1 MFAILSILCLT
12 LALPTFAAVPETTL
26 ARLSVQIPEER
37 MEEFT
42 AYYEEH
48 FIPVLEKYGFP
59 PSRSPQQAREGY
71 FSRIFEFESP
81 AEWAAKF
88 KALNE
93 SPGRPG
99 FMRDLTTA
107 FETLESGS
115 LTFAL
120 LSAPM
125 APGQIR
131 KAGPGTTV
139 PLGPGKGNWRTYD
152 VTNGLAGPWV
162 RSIVQDSGGHIWF
175 ATYNDGVSCYDGH
188 TWTTFTVEDGLADD
202 RVSAIYIDRE
212 ENLWF
217 GTVEGV
223 SRYDGATWTTFT
235 VEDGLAD
242 NRVGDIYQDRDGN
255 MWFSTMRKGVSRYD
269 GATWTTFTAEDG
281 LPCNRITSITQDRDG
296 NMWFGT
302 LHNGVSRYDDR
313 QDVGATWTTFT
324 VEDGL
329 TDNTVWAI
337 YEDGEG
343 YLWFGTDQGV
353 SRYDNRQDVDR
364 QDVDRQDVDRQD
376 VDRQDV
382 DESWTSF
389 SEEEGLGKDHIIAI
403 TQDRVGDMW
412 FARFSGGVTQYD
424 GESWRTFTSADGL
437 PYNNVWSILEDRE
450 GYMWFATAGGVSRY
464 DSRSFNSLTT
474 EDGLAASHVHS
485 IYRDR
490 DDNMWFAN
498 GNPMTKAGGGGV
510 SRISGDSLTTFTA
523 ADGLVNDEVYRIYQD
538 RDGNM
543 WFTAKDGISRYDGR
557 TFANFSRADG
567 APSGEAVGIYQDRD
581 GDMWFG
587 TWESGVSR
595 YDGKSLTT
603 FTTEDGLATNQVVQM
618 FQDRDGNMWFSSAD
632 KGTTRY
638 DSRRPVGEAFTIFTT
653 EDGLPHN
660 DVLDICED
668 DQGNVWFA
676 THGGISRF
684 DGETFTTFTT
694 KDGLAAND
702 VHAIFQGEEGDL
714 WIGTDGGGVSRFDG
728 QVFQNLT
735 RKDGLASNLAL
746 CIVGDGKGG
755 LWICDNAG
763 LTRFQTP
770 EPTPLPVFIDAV
782 VANRRYH
789 KVEEVAIPASVGLV
803 AFEFRAMSFKTPP
816 DHIVYLYRLQGYEEE
831 WRQTRSNRVEYA
843 DLPRGDYVFQIK
855 AVDRDL
861 NYSQP
866 ASVAVVIHFS
876 YAQIA
881 WRSGLALA
889 IGLIVILGVRLASN
903 ARKLRLS
910 NNRLSTTNQDLHLAK
925 EAAEA
930 ANRAKSQFLANISHE
945 IRTPMNAILG
955 YAQILQHNPDLDERQ
970 QLAVETIENSGEH
983 LLGLI
988 NEVLDISKIEA
999 GRMELHPVDFDL
1011 AHLLGGLARMFEFRC
1026 KEKDLSWRLERPDWE
1041 SLPVRGD
1048 EGKLRQVLINLL
1060 SNAVKFTETGDVALS
1075 IEADGEQRYRF
1086 SVVDT
1091 GVGIADKEVDAL
1103 FQPFEQGSAGL
1114 QQGGTGLGLSI
1125 ARRQIELMGS
1135 RLEVDS
1141 APGSG
1146 SRFSFAL
1153 ELPSAAAAVSEETV
1167 AEASPIRGLAPGCR
1181 IRALVVDD
1189 VRENRDVLG
1198 HMLSEIGVE
1207 VETVEEGGKALER
1220 MAADR
1225 PDIVFLDIRMPVMDG
1240 LETLRRAREREDL
1253 RAIKVV
1259 AISASVFGRDRREY
1273 IEAGFVDFIA
1283 KPFRFE
1289 QVAASLQKHLQA
1301 EFEYAEG
1308 RKPEAEGAP
1317 DWGGLRL
1324 PGDLLA
1330 NLRNATRLNNVT
1342 NIERCLKE
1350 LEQLGEAPRRLA
1362 VHLRRL
1368 KQQFDMR
1375 AIGSILG
1382 ELQHE

>member
-12 LALPTFAAVPETTL
+12 LALPTFAAASETTI

-42 AYYEEH
+42 AYYQEH
-48 FIPVLEKYGFP
+48 FIPALEKHGFP
-59 PSRSPQQAREGY
+59 PSRAPQQAREGF

-81 AEWAAKF
+81 AEWAAKQ
-88 KALNE
+88 KSLNE
-93 SPGRPG
+93 SPGRPE
-99 FMRDLTTA
+99 FMRNLTTT

-115 LTFAL
+115 FTFAL

-125 APGQIR
+125 APGEIR
-131 KAGPGTTV
+131 EAGPGTTV
-139 PLGPGKGNWRTYD
+139 PLGPGKGHWRTYD

-162 RSIVQDSGGHIWF
+162 RSIVQDKGGHIWF
-175 ATYNDGVSCYDGH
+175 ATYNDGVSCYDGQN
-188 TWTTFTVEDGLADD
+188 WTTFTTEDGLVDD

-223 SRYDGATWTTFT
+223 SRFDARQDVGHTWTTFT
-235 VEDGLAD
+235 AEDGLAD

-269 GATWTTFTAEDG
+269 GEHWTTFTAEDG

-302 LHNGVSRYDDR
+302 YRNGVSRYDGAAWTTFTTEDGLADNTVWAVYEDRDGDMWFGTNQGVNRYDDR
-313 QDVGATWTTFT
+313 QDVGERW
-324 VEDGL
+324 
-329 TDNTVWAI
+329 I
-337 YEDGEG
+337 
-343 YLWFGTDQGV
+343 
-353 SRYDNRQDVDR
+353 
-364 QDVDRQDVDRQD
+364 
-376 VDRQDV
+376 
-382 DESWTSF
+382 SF
-389 SEEEGLGKDHIIAI
+389 SEEGGLGEDHIIAI

-412 FARFSGGVTQYD
+412 FGRYAGGVTQYD
-424 GESWRTFTSADGL
+424 GKSWRTFTSGDGL
-437 PYNNVWSILEDRE
+437 PYNNVWAIYEDRE
-450 GYMWFATAGGVSRY
+450 GFMWFATAGGVSRY
-464 DSRSFNSLTT
+464 DGRSFNFLTT
-474 EDGLAASHVHS
+474 EDGLASSHVHS

-490 DDNMWFAN
+490 DDNIWVAN
-498 GNPMTKAGGGGV
+498 GDPMTKTVGYGV
-510 SRISGDSLTTFTA
+510 SRISDDSLTTFTA
-523 ADGLVNDEVYRIYQD
+523 EDGLITDEVYRIYQD

-543 WFTAKDGISRYDGR
+543 WFTAKEGISCYDGQ
-557 TFANFSRADG
+557 TFANFTRANG
-567 APSGEAVGIYQDRD
+567 IPSGEIVAAYQDRD

-587 TWESGVSR
+587 TWVSGVSR
-595 YDGKSLTT
+595 YDGKSMIT
-603 FTTEDGLATNQVVQM
+603 FTTEDGLATNQVVMM
-618 FQDRDGNMWFSSAD
+618 FQDSNGNMWFSSAD
-632 KGTTRY
+632 KGATRY
-638 DSRRPVGEAFTIFTT
+638 DGETFTIFTT

-668 DQGNVWFA
+668 DRGNVWFA
-676 THGGISRF
+676 THGGISRY

-694 KDGLAAND
+694 RDGLAAND
-702 VHAIFQGEEGDL
+702 VHAIFQGEEGDI

-735 RKDGLASNLAL
+735 REDGLASNLAL

-910 NNRLSTTNQDLHLAK
+910 NNRLSSTNQDLHLAK
-925 EAAEA
+925 EAAEG
-930 ANRAKSQFLANISHE
+930 ANQAKSQFLANISHE

-970 QLAVETIENSGEH
+970 QLALETIENSGEH

-1011 AHLLGGLARMFEFRC
+1011 SHLLSGLAHMFELRC
-1026 KEKDLSWRLERPDWE
+1026 KEKDLSWNLERPDWE
-1041 SLPVRGD
+1041 SLPVCGD

-1060 SNAVKFTETGDVALS
+1060 SNAVKFTETGDVTLS

-1091 GVGIADKEVDAL
+1091 GVGIAAKEVDAL

-1125 ARRQIELMGS
+1125 ARRQIELMES

-1153 ELPSAAAAVSEETV
+1153 ELPSAAAAVSEE
-1167 AEASPIRGLAPGCR
+1167 AMAAGNPIRGLAPGCR

-1189 VRENRDVLG
+1189 VRENRDVLS

-1207 VETVEEGGKALER
+1207 VETAEDGEKALER
-1220 MAADR
+1220 MAAER

-1253 RAIKVV
+1253 RDIKVI

-1273 IEAGFVDFIA
+1273 IDAGFVDFIA

-1289 QVAASLQKHLQA
+1289 QVTASLQKHLQA
-1301 EFEYAEG
+1301 EFEYVEG
-1308 RKPEAEGAP
+1308 REAEAEGVL

-1324 PGDLLA
+1324 PDDLLA

-1350 LEQLGEAPRRLA
+1350 LEQLGDASRRLA

>member
-1 MFAILSILCLT
+1 MFAILCILCLT
-12 LALPTFAAVPETTL
+12 LALPTFASTPEPTL

-37 MEEFT
+37 MEEF
-42 AYYEEH
+42 ANYYEEH
-48 FIPVLEKYGFP
+48 FIPVLEKHGFP
-59 PSRSPQQAREGY
+59 SSRPAQPEREGF

-81 AEWAAKF
+81 AEWAAKH
-88 KALNE
+88 KSLNE

-99 FMRDLTTA
+99 FMRDLTIT
-107 FETLESGS
+107 FESLESGS
-115 LTFAL
+115 LSFAL

-125 APGQIR
+125 APGEIR

-139 PLGPGKGNWRTYD
+139 PLGPGKGHWRTYD

-162 RSIVQDSGGHIWF
+162 PSIVQDKGGHIWF
-175 ATYNDGVSCYDGH
+175 ATYNDGVSCYDGQS
-188 TWTTFTVEDGLADD
+188 WTTFTTEDGLVDD
-202 RVSAIYIDRE
+202 RVGVIYIDRE

-223 SRYDGATWTTFT
+223 SKFDGHSWTTFT
-235 VEDGLAD
+235 SEDGLAD

-269 GATWTTFTAEDG
+269 GATWTTFTAADG
-281 LPCNRITSITQDRDG
+281 LPCNRITSIIQDRDG

-302 LHNGVSRYDDR
+302 YRDGVSRYD
-313 QDVGATWTTFT
+313 GATWTTFT
-324 VEDGL
+324 TEDGL
-329 TDNTVWAI
+329 ADNTVWAI
-337 YEDGEG
+337 YEDREG
-343 YLWFGTDQGV
+343 ALWFGTNQGV
-353 SRYDNRQDVDR
+353 SRYDGRQDGA
-364 QDVDRQDVDRQD
+364 
-376 VDRQDV
+376 
-382 DESWTSF
+382 WTSF
-389 SEEEGLGKDHIIAI
+389 SEEEGLGKDHIVAIA
-403 TQDRVGDMW
+403 QDSIGDMW
-412 FARFSGGVTQYD
+412 FARFAGGVTQYD
-424 GESWRTFTSADGL
+424 GEFWRTFTSADGL
-437 PYNNVWSILEDRE
+437 PYNNVWAIYEDRE
-450 GYMWFATAGGVSRY
+450 GYMWFATSGGVSRY
-464 DSRSFNSLTT
+464 DGRSFTFLTT

-490 DDNMWFAN
+490 DDNIWVAN
-498 GNPMTKAGGGGV
+498 GNPMTKTSGGGV
-510 SRISGDSLTTFTA
+510 SRLAGDSLTTFTT

-538 RDGNM
+538 RDGNI
-543 WFTAKDGISRYDGR
+543 WFTAKEGISRYDGQ
-557 TFANFSRADG
+557 TFANFTRANG
-567 APSGEAVGIYQDRD
+567 IPSGEVVGAYQDRD

-595 YDGKSLTT
+595 FDGERLTT
-603 FTTEDGLATNQVVQM
+603 FTTEDGLATNKVVQM
-618 FQDRDGNMWFSSAD
+618 FQDSDGNIWFGSD
-632 KGTTRY
+632 GKGATRY
-638 DSRRPVGEAFTIFTT
+638 DGRRPVGETFTIFTT
-653 EDGLPHN
+653 KEGLAHD

-668 DQGNVWFA
+668 DQGNIWFA
-676 THGGISRF
+676 THGGISRY
-684 DGETFTTFTT
+684 DGRRPIGETFTTFTT

-702 VHAIFQGEEGDL
+702 VHAIFQGEEGDI

-735 RKDGLASNLAL
+735 REDGLASNLAF

-763 LTRFQTP
+763 LTRFQAP

-816 DHIVYLYRLQGYEEE
+816 DHIVYLHRLQGYEEE

-843 DLPRGDYVFQIK
+843 DLPRGDYVFQIR

-866 ASVAVVIHFS
+866 ASVGVVIHFS

-889 IGLIVILGVRLASN
+889 IGLILILGVRLASN

-910 NNRLSTTNQDLHLAK
+910 NDRLSSTNQDLHLAK

-955 YAQILQHNPDLDERQ
+955 YAQILQHNPDLDDRQ

-1011 AHLLGGLARMFEFRC
+1011 AHLLGGLAHMFELRC
-1026 KEKDLSWRLERPDWE
+1026 KEKDLSWNLERPDWE

-1060 SNAVKFTETGDVALS
+1060 SNAVKFTEAGDVTLS
-1075 IEADGEQRYRF
+1075 IEAAGEHCYRF

-1091 GVGIADKEVDAL
+1091 GVGIAEKEVDAL

-1141 APGSG
+1141 APGDG

-1153 ELPSAAAAVSEETV
+1153 ELPSAAAAVSAETV
-1167 AEASPIRGLAPGCR
+1167 AEMSLIRSLAPGCR

-1207 VETVEEGGKALER
+1207 VETAEDGEKALER

-1225 PDIVFLDIRMPVMDG
+1225 PDIVFLDIRMPVIDG

-1273 IEAGFVDFIA
+1273 IDAGFVDFIA

-1289 QVAASLQKHLQA
+1289 QVTASLQKYLQA
-1301 EFEYAEG
+1301 EFEYAE
-1308 RKPEAEGAP
+1308 RQEPEAEGTP

-1342 NIERCLKE
+1342 NIERYLKE
-1350 LEQLGEAPRRLA
+1350 LEQLGDAPGRLA

-1382 ELQHE
+1382 DLQHE

>member
-1 MFAILSILCLT
+1 MFTILSILCLT
-12 LALPTFAAVPETTL
+12 LALPTFAAASETTL

-48 FIPVLEKYGFP
+48 FVPVLEKHGFP
-59 PSRSPQQAREGY
+59 PSRASQQAKEGF

-81 AEWAAKF
+81 AEWAARHKS
-88 KALNE
+88 LNE
-93 SPGRPG
+93 SPGRPE
-99 FMRDLTTA
+99 FMRNLTAT
-107 FETLESGS
+107 FETLELGS
-115 LTFAL
+115 FTFAL

-125 APGQIR
+125 APSEIR
-131 KAGPGTTV
+131 AAGPGTTI
-139 PLGPGKGNWRTYD
+139 PLGPGKGHWRTYD

-162 RSIVQDSGGHIWF
+162 RSIVQDKGGHIWF

-202 RVSAIYIDRE
+202 RVSVIYLDRE

-223 SRYDGATWTTFT
+223 SRYDGHTWTTFT
-235 VEDGLAD
+235 VEDGLAG

-269 GATWTTFTAEDG
+269 GERWTTFTGEDG
-281 LPCNRITSITQDRDG
+281 LPCNRIRSIAQDDDG

-302 LHNGVSRYDDR
+302 YREGVSRYDGENWVTFTTEDGLADNTVWAIYQDREGALWFGTNQGVSRYDDR
-313 QDVGATWTTFT
+313 QDVG
-324 VEDGL
+324 E
-329 TDNTVWAI
+329 
-337 YEDGEG
+337 
-343 YLWFGTDQGV
+343 
-353 SRYDNRQDVDR
+353 R
-364 QDVDRQDVDRQD
+364 
-376 VDRQDV
+376 
-382 DESWTSF
+382 WTSF
-389 SEEEGLGKDHIIAI
+389 SEEGGLGKDHIIAI

-412 FARFSGGVTQYD
+412 FGRYAGGVTQYD
-424 GESWRTFTSADGL
+424 GESWRTFTSGDGL
-437 PYNNVWSILEDRE
+437 PYNNVWAIYEDRE
-450 GYMWFATAGGVSRY
+450 GFMWFATAGGVSRY
-464 DSRSFNSLTT
+464 DGRSFNFLTT
-474 EDGLAASHVHS
+474 EDGLASSHVHS

-490 DDNMWFAN
+490 DGNIWVAN
-498 GNPMTKAGGGGV
+498 GDPMTKTGGYGV

-543 WFTAKDGISRYDGR
+543 WFSAKDGISRYDGQ
-557 TFANFSRADG
+557 TFANFTRADG
-567 APSGEAVGIYQDRD
+567 APSGEAVGIYQDRN

-595 YDGKSLTT
+595 YDGKSMTT
-603 FTTEDGLATNQVVQM
+603 FTTEDGLATNQVVTM
-618 FQDRDGNMWFSSAD
+618 FQDSNGKMWFSSAD

-638 DSRRPVGEAFTIFTT
+638 DGETFTIFTT

-668 DQGNVWFA
+668 DRGNVWFA
-676 THGGISRF
+676 THGGISRY
-684 DGETFTTFTT
+684 DGEMFTTFTT

-770 EPTPLPVFIDAV
+770 ASTPLPVFIDAV

-816 DHIVYLYRLQGYEEE
+816 NHIVYLYRLQGHEEE

-861 NYSQP
+861 NYSEP
-866 ASVAVVIHFS
+866 ASVEVVIHFS

-910 NNRLSTTNQDLHLAK
+910 NDRLSSTNQDLHLAK
-925 EAAEA
+925 EAAEG

-955 YAQILQHNPDLDERQ
+955 YAQILQHNPDLDDRQ

-1011 AHLLGGLARMFEFRC
+1011 SHLLDGLARMFELRC
-1026 KEKDLSWRLERPDWE
+1026 KEKDLSWNLERPDWE

-1060 SNAVKFTETGDVALS
+1060 SNAVKFTEAGDVTLS

-1091 GVGIADKEVDAL
+1091 GVGIAEKEVDAL

-1153 ELPSAAAAVSEETV
+1153 ELPSAAAAVSEEAV
-1167 AEASPIRGLAPGCR
+1167 ATANHIRGLAAGCS

-1189 VRENRDVLG
+1189 VSENRDVLG

-1207 VETVEEGGKALER
+1207 VETAEDGEKALEW
-1220 MAADR
+1220 MAAKR

-1240 LETLRRAREREDL
+1240 LETLRRARAREDL
-1253 RAIKVV
+1253 RDIKVV
-1259 AISASVFGRDRREY
+1259 AISASVFGRDRGEY
-1273 IEAGFVDFIA
+1273 IDAGFVDFIA

-1289 QVAASLQKHLQA
+1289 QVTASLQKHLQA
-1301 EFEYAEG
+1301 QFDYAEG
-1308 RKPEAEGAP
+1308 REPEVEGVL
-1317 DWGGLRL
+1317 DWGSLRL

-1368 KQQFDMR
+1368 RQQFDMR